1 MALDNDAST
10 GGAAD
15 DITDSDS
22 DTAHPSLTE
31 RQQFWLDHIRRCDAG
46 RIATKVYAE
55 QYNLSIHAMYS
66 ARKDLVA
73 RGVLRAGGRGVTN
86 RPFARFTRVRTKDEP
101 QSVPAGATAWRIDL
115 PNGAAVSFEG
125 PLDGSTLRQVLQA
138 AGALS

>member
-66 ARKDLVA
+66 GRKDRAA
-73 RGVLRAGGRGVTN
+73 RGVTRAGGRGVTN
-86 RPFARFTRVRTKDEP
+86 RSFALFT
-101 QSVPAGATAWRIDL
+101 
-115 PNGAAVSFEG
+115 
-125 PLDGSTLRQVLQA
+125 GSTIVISPCMA
-138 AGALS
+138 ASAALALNPVNDHVSSVSLLLS